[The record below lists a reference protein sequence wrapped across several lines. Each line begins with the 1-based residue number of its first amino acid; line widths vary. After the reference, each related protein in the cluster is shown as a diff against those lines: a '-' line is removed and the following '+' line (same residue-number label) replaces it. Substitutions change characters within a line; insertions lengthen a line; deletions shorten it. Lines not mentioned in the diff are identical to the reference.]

1 MIDFNHTRRP
11 PGEKKDYLTLDSID
25 LCRCVIKRNET
36 EENVLYLGGV
46 GGASLSVC

>member
-1 MIDFNHTRRP
+1 MIDFNHQETP
-11 PGEKKDYLTLDSID
+11 LGKKKDHLTLDSID